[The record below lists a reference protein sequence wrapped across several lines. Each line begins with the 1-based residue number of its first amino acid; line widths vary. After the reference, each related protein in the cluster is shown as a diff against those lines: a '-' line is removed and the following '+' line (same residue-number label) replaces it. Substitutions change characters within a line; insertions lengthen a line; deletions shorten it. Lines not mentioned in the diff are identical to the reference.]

1 MIMKYFNILAILKS
15 NLWYKFVSYIY
26 VIFCIYRYPKD
37 VKCFLSNCR
46 QLSINI
52 SFMFWLIFWKVI
64 NFVLTLFCGYS
75 QSPSPLILVDSWLF
89 SPSLSFSLI
98 FPLPCCRE
106 ELDGFQKYMWFT
118 KIHIVD
124 TVNGGEQIRARE
136 SKGRKEYEVKREL

>member
-89 SPSLSFSLI
+89 SPSLSFHFCFLYYKDDHMRD
-98 FPLPCCRE
+98 PPNLAV
-106 ELDGFQKYMWFT
+106 FT
-118 KIHIVD
+118 VSSH
-124 TVNGGEQIRARE
+124 E
-136 SKGRKEYEVKREL
+136 SNSCHSNSFKNYCKPTSWWYSG